1 MKPKLLL
8 PFFSFVVPRIPTSPR
23 LAAVGRCGSRAR
35 SGLAAAVLMAAAS
48 IVLPAP
54 EPVFAGTAEV
64 KLTLPVRAR
73 LDLTGRRTISAVPFI
88 MVSQEGE
95 GRLPGRDIDVRAEF
109 ERYLDKL
116 LRRETDLDIIETGVV
131 TFPTYD
137 LDMLARDRD
146 FWRALGDRLQ
156 VDLILAGSL
165 DFDIQDRSGY
175 RTEEYVSPF
184 DGRTYRRQ
192 VLVEETGFEYDI
204 VMQVYDGNT
213 GELLYSDNFKDFK
226 QYDGESADPL
236 VGMFQNLYSLEDR
249 IVGIFAQ
256 QQVEAT
262 RVLFTD

>member
-1 MKPKLLL
+1 MKKLGRNSLLGLCAGTLVFGLL
-8 PFFSFVVPRIPTSPR
+8 P
-23 LAAVGRCGSRAR
+23 AAPPV
-35 SGLAAAVLMAAAS
+35 AAD
-48 IVLPAP
+48 
-54 EPVFAGTAEV
+54 TTEV

-73 LDLTGRRTISAVPFI
+73 LDLSGRRTIAPVPFI

-95 GRLPGRDIDVRAEF
+95 GRVPGRDIDVQAEF
-109 ERYLDKL
+109 ERYLTKL
-116 LRRETDLDIIETGVV
+116 LRRETDLKVLEFGRV
-131 TFPTYD
+131 TFPTFD
-137 LDMLARDRD
+137 LDMLAKDRD

-156 VDLILAGSL
+156 ADLILAGSL

-204 VMQVYDGNT
+204 VMQVYDGRT

-226 QYDGESADPL
+226 QSEGESADPL
-236 VGMFQNLYSLEDR
+236 AGMFQNLYSLEDR

-262 RVLFTD
+262 RILFSE

>member
-1 MKPKLLL
+1 M
-8 PFFSFVVPRIPTSPR
+8 PTFDYPSSPP
-23 LAAVGRCGSRAR
+23 GSRFGAR
-35 SGLAAAVLMAAAS
+35 RASRPASWRVLFAAVL
-48 IVLPAP
+48 IILPAGWSSS
-54 EPVFAGTAEV
+54 VDAGTTEV

-73 LDLTGRRTISAVPFI
+73 LDLTGRRTIAPVPFLMI
-88 MVSQEGE
+88 DREGE
-95 GRLPGRDIDVRAEF
+95 GRMPGRDLDVRAEF
-109 ERYLDKL
+109 ERYLTKL
-116 LRRETDLDIIETGVV
+116 LRRETDLKIIESGPL

-137 LDMLARDRD
+137 LDMLSRDRD

-156 VDLILAGSL
+156 ADLILAGSL

-204 VMQVYDGNT
+204 VMQVYDGRT

-226 QYDGESADPL
+226 QYEGESADPL
-236 VGMFQNLYSLEDR
+236 VGMFQNLYAIEDR

-256 QQVEAT
+256 QRVEAT
-262 RVLFTD
+262 RVLFSD